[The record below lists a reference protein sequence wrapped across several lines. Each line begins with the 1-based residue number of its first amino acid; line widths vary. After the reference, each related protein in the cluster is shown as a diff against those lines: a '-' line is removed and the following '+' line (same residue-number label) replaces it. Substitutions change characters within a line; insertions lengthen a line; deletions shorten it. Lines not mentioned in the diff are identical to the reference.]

1 MTELGA
7 RAIELAWFLMISRTG
22 DWLLIEGMKEI
33 PRGLSASIFW
43 YVIDLTG
50 FPFEDPICTEG
61 DTSLG

>member
-33 PRGLSASIFW
+33 PRGLSASIF
-43 YVIDLTG
+43 
-50 FPFEDPICTEG
+50 
-61 DTSLG
+61 